1 MAEHKG
7 AGGYGQT
14 HAWDCPAC
22 VEAAEAHRARH
33 EETNPHRPGTKAHAQ
48 RAREDAAAR
57 MGCDPRTETYW
68 SM

>member
-22 VEAAEAHRARH
+22 VEAANERRARDVA
-33 EETNPHRPGTKAHAQ
+33 ENPHRPGTKAHAR
-48 RAREDAAAR
+48 RASEDSAASL
-57 MGCDPRTETYW
+57 GCDPRTETYW